1 MMLRHTVQLSEQGTM
16 TLDKATREAIAQ
28 AVRKATVEMQEV
40 YQEQWLTGE
49 QLCEAVPLFTKE
61 WLHRYGQT
69 LPRECVRVTT
79 TDGVMHKTGW
89 CYPKMKILRMLA
101 EGDFRGL
108 QMRMI
113 ERG

>member
-1 MMLRHTVQLSEQGTM
+1 M

-61 WLHRYGQT
+61 WLHRYGQM

-79 TDGVMHKTGW
+79 ADGVMHKTGW
-89 CYPKMKILRMLA
+89 CYPKMKIQRMLA
-101 EGDFRGL
+101 EGEFRGL
-108 QMRMI
+108 QMRRNEGKSRDNI
-113 ERG
+113 AAYGTRSEG

>member
-1 MMLRHTVQLSEQGTM
+1 M

-28 AVRKATVEMQEV
+28 AVRKATIEMQEV

-79 TDGVMHKTGW
+79 PDGVMHKTGW
-89 CYPKMKILRMLA
+89 CYPKMKIQRMLA
-101 EGDFRGL
+101 EGEFRGL
-108 QMRMI
+108 QMRRA
-113 ERG
+113 ERSAQTAARAAIV